1 MEAIIFDFIF
11 SAVHWNVSVPEQRKS
26 KVNRQKLES
35 ILFLSLKIREIYK
48 QLSFDCMHTLCK
60 NCLDKHAVM
69 SSISLKFGNKL

>member
-11 SAVHWNVSVPEQRKS
+11 AAVHWNVSVPEQRKN

-48 QLSFDCMHTLCK
+48 KLSYD
-60 NCLDKHAVM
+60 
-69 SSISLKFGNKL
+69 IIII

>member
-11 SAVHWNVSVPEQRKS
+11 AAVHWNVSVPEQRKS

-48 QLSFDCMHTLCK
+48 KLSFD
-60 NCLDKHAVM
+60 V
-69 SSISLKFGNKL
+69 SSA